1 VTASAS
7 SSLRQICLQIEA
19 NHTQK
24 TPGQLLLLL
33 PHPIERRTCKSN
45 QNYDMNIESE
55 DTERTS
61 AGGKS
66 TTTGGKSAD
75 PTTT

>member
-1 VTASAS
+1 VTARAS
-7 SSLRQICLQIEA
+7 SSSRQICLQIEA
-19 NHTQK
+19 NHT
-24 TPGQLLLLL
+24 PGQLFLL
-33 PHPIERRTCKSN
+33 PHPIERRTWKSN

-75 PTTT
+75 PATT